1 MSISSRELTGP
12 ASGRTAQPV
21 QPAKT
26 PSGKPPTALHQGITH
41 TREQLADTVEAL
53 ANKVNLP
60 VDLSVRVKGK
70 VQQTK
75 DTVQAKVDEV
85 RQHLHK
91 STETWQ
97 DKAVEMKSLP
107 SQVLEK
113 TSAPV
118 AGRIEKLMKM
128 VGQRP
133 VAVATVVLGGL
144 IVLRRLL
151 RRNR

>member
-12 ASGRTAQPV
+12 VSGQTAQPA

-26 PSGKPPTALHQGITH
+26 PSGKLPTAIHQGITH

-60 VDLSVRVKGK
+60 VGLSVRVKDK
-70 VQQTK
+70 VQQTR
-75 DTVQAKVDEV
+75 DTVQVKVDEV

-91 STETWQ
+91 STETLQ
-97 DKAVEMKSLP
+97 DKAVEMKSLSNQALAKVP
-107 SQVLEK
+107 V
-113 TSAPV
+113 PV
-118 AGRIEKLMKM
+118 AGRVEGLMEM
-128 VGQRP
+128 VRQRP
-133 VAVATVVLGGL
+133 VAVAAVVLGGL
-144 IVLRRLL
+144 MALRRLL